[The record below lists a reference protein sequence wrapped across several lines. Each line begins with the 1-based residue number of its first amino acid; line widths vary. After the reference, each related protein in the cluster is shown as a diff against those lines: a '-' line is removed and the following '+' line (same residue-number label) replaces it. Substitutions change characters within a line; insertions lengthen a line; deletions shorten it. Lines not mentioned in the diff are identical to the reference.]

1 MDNIILKQIE
11 AYIVSSFQMNSLP
24 FLYYHN
30 LAHTLDVVNHCHEIG
45 TAYNLKRKELLLLL
59 SAAWFHDIGH
69 LYTDPE
75 SHEEKSSEVMRGFL
89 DNICEPKTIL
99 EIERLIITTKY
110 PPQPNSLLEQIICDA
125 DTYHFGTHQFLQTD
139 PMIKKEME
147 SRTGLIYQNWK
158 SQSLQMLRLH
168 QFYTAYCRER
178 LEKGK
183 HENIKLLESQV

>member
-1 MDNIILKQIE
+1 MDDIILKNIE
-11 AYIVSSFQMNSLP
+11 AYIVNSFQMNPLP

-45 TAYNLKRKELLLLL
+45 TAYELNSKELLLLL

-99 EIERLIITTKY
+99 EIERLIMTTKY

-139 PMIKKEME
+139 PMIKKEIE

-158 SQSLQMLRLH
+158 SQSL
-168 QFYTAYCRER
+168 
-178 LEKGK
+178 
-183 HENIKLLESQV
+183 